1 MGNRFFS
8 IGVVILV
15 SLIMG
20 VGGGVFAGKTPTP
33 ISTMTVI
40 PTPSPHLDCFVCT
53 ISGYVKDETG
63 KRIENV
69 TVNGYGENIF
79 TNEDSH
85 YEWKEDHFMG
95 GSCDG
100 TRTLTASADGYI
112 SQTKSINFTTDSCSV
127 ELSFELQSTSTPISI
142 AVSPTKLSLKMG
154 QRGEVDVT
162 VTDGEG
168 LPFEGVTVTATINKA
183 GKRYI
188 SIINSSTYT
197 DANGKATHGIRAK
210 KTGSAR
216 VTFKAGR
223 VKKSIIIKVVR

>member
-1 MGNRFFS
+1 MVNRFFS

-20 VGGGVFAGKTPTP
+20 GGGVFAGKMPTP

-40 PTPSPHLDCFVCT
+40 PTPSPHTDCFVCT

-63 KRIENV
+63 KRIENA

-79 TNEDSH
+79 TNEDGY
-85 YEWKEDHFMG
+85 YELKEDHFMG
-95 GSCDG
+95 GSCEG
-100 TRTLTASADGYI
+100 TPMLTASADGYI
-112 SQTKSINFTTDSCSV
+112 SQTKSTNFTTDSCSV
-127 ELSFELQSTSTPISI
+127 ELSFKLQSTSTLIFI
-142 AVSPTKLSLKMG
+142 AVSPTKLSLKRG

-197 DANGKATHGIRAK
+197 DANGNAIVGIIAK
-210 KTGSAR
+210 KAGSAR
-216 VTFKAGR
+216 VTLKAGS
-223 VKKSIIIKVVR
+223 VKKTIIVKVVR